1 MQLSAALRGL
11 LPIQTKAKPL
21 MGGQR
26 LRLCRVR
33 HWLGLRYK
41 TGSLLGPWALTS
53 ARGALGGPGLADG
66 AGFMPAKW
74 SRRVVSLVFS
84 LDVSGS
90 RRLPVQAASNEAPEH
105 MSETQ
110 RVLFLFLPSETYGT

>member
-1 MQLSAALRGL
+1 VQLSAALRGL

-53 ARGALGGPGLADG
+53 ARGALGGPRCEKPLRGSCKQVQPKSSANLSQG
-66 AGFMPAKW
+66 AE
-74 SRRVVSLVFS
+74 SLHLGQTV
-84 LDVSGS
+84 
-90 RRLPVQAASNEAPEH
+90 
-105 MSETQ
+105 
-110 RVLFLFLPSETYGT
+110 